1 MSKENQE
8 IEEIV
13 EIEGE
18 VEVIEEE
25 EKKVPKGAIVAAI
38 AAAGVGIGCGIK
50 WLVGKLRDSRID
62 YVEID
67 DDDDYFEEE
76 DSLEIDISEE

>member
-13 EIEGE
+13 EIEEEIE
-18 VEVIEEE
+18 VTE
-25 EKKVPKGAIVAAI
+25 EKKVPKGAIVAAV

-50 WLVGKLRDSRID
+50 WLWGKLRDSRLD
-62 YVEID
+62 YVEVD
-67 DDDDYFEEE
+67 DEDDYIEEE
-76 DSLEIDISEE
+76 DSLEIEISEE